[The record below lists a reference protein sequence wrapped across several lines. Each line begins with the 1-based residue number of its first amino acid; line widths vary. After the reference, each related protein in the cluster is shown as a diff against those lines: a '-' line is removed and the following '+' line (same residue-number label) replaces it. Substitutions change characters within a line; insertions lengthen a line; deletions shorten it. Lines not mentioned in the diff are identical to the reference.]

1 MQQPIRGYDERNA
14 APVLTI
20 STGASA
26 NEAPVLRSA
35 DQSLEYCLLETQ
47 RQVQR
52 LEAIVHRLTS
62 IAIHSID
69 PPTGVLT
76 LLHESNRRLRTEVD
90 EFSLDSHIALTLV
103 TQRRAPSVTHTERP
117 D

>member
-1 MQQPIRGYDERNA
+1 MQQPIRGYAEKSGT
-14 APVLTI
+14 PVLTV

-26 NEAPVLRSA
+26 LEAQVLRSA

-62 IAIHSID
+62 ITDRSVE
-69 PPTGVLT
+69 PPNGVLT
-76 LLHESNRRLRTEVD
+76 LIQESNRRLRTEVD
-90 EFSLDSHIALTLV
+90 EFALDSHVALTLV
-103 TQRRAPSVTHTERP
+103 TPRSAPIPARPER
-117 D
+117 